1 MTRET
6 GVRRRVRARW
16 LLAAAA
22 AAALVLAACRG
33 GGGDGLE
40 TPAATPVGD
49 EEYLAVIC
57 AGLDRFTDALMVA
70 QTPDEVRA
78 VVEEYIADLE
88 LVTPPEDVRP
98 FHEAFIQYL
107 RDAVDEPLAL
117 LTTPPPTPEE
127 EVRQRLAEKERS
139 VAECRNPTF
148 FQREE

>member
-1 MTRET
+1 MTRAT
-6 GVRRRVRARW
+6 GVRIGQTAW
-16 LLAAAA
+16 LWAVWLALAV
-22 AAALVLAACRG
+22 VLAACRG
-33 GGGDGLE
+33 GGSASE

-57 AGLDRFTDALMVA
+57 SGLDRFTDALMVA
-70 QTPDEVRA
+70 TTPEEVRE
-78 VVEEYIADLE
+78 VVEEYIAELE
-88 LVTPPEDVRP
+88 AVTPPEDVRP

-107 RDAVDEPLAL
+107 RDAVDDPLTL